1 MDSGAKILAK
11 RYARAYMGLD
21 GKAYSAATEASA
33 AAKLEGL
40 RKVFEAVR
48 PHLSILKHPAI
59 NGEVK
64 LAALAKILGQGNF
77 GPAAAFAD
85 LLVRQNR
92 FGLLEDVMQVCL
104 SLNDQFRG
112 NVRAEVFSRY
122 PLSEGEMKRI
132 RKMIA
137 CVTGKNV
144 TLREVIA
151 ERVIGGFEIKVGDL
165 LIDATVRGRLEA
177 MKARL
182 LKG

>member
-21 GKAYSAATEASA
+21 GQAYTAATEAAA

-48 PHLSILKHPAI
+48 PHMSILRHPAI
-59 NGEVK
+59 NSEAK
-64 LAALAKILGQGNF
+64 LAVLAKLLGAGNT

-104 SLNDQFRG
+104 NLNDRFRG
-112 NVRAEVFSRY
+112 TVRAEVYSRY

-132 RKMIA
+132 RNMIA
-137 CVTGKNV
+137 CVTGKSV

-165 LIDATVRGRLEA
+165 LIDATVRGRLES
-177 MKARL
+177 MRSGL
-182 LKG
+182 LK